1 MCKSRPFVSFQHP
14 GDDRI
19 VRASAALSCGM
30 LRIEA
35 AGEKLAYLWRNDPI
49 SNVRDSALSAMRAVG
64 GKVCT

>member
-1 MCKSRPFVSFQHP
+1 M
-14 GDDRI
+14 
-19 VRASAALSCGM
+19 RASAALSCGM

-64 GKVCT
+64 GEVCT